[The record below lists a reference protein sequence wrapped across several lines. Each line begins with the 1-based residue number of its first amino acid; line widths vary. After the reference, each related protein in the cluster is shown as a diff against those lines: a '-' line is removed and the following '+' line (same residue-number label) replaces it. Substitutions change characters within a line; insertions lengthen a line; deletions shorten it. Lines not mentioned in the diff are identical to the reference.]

1 MSSILVPP
9 LSFRLFTELWEDG
22 ALQAL
27 LEDAGFA
34 FAGCD
39 AASSEALHAQGNSK
53 DRVSEAGVRVVRDI
67 RFREPREVSAAEVIE
82 ELGEDLVVKPA
93 DQGSSV
99 ALHICHGEEELGK
112 SYPISVTVNG

>member
-1 MSSILVPP
+1 M
-9 LSFRLFTELWEDG
+9 
-22 ALQAL
+22 
-27 LEDAGFA
+27 
-34 FAGCD
+34 
-39 AASSEALHAQGNSK
+39 HAQGNSK

-82 ELGEDLVVKPA
+82 ESGGEDLVVKPA

-99 ALHICHGEEELGK
+99 ALHICHGKRNLAK